1 MSDYNVGN
9 AHGTVTI
16 DSSGIDASLQNAQRG
31 FRNLTRDI
39 GGGMQR
45 VGGSISGVGTKL
57 SMLTLPLVAVGTGGL
72 RTAMQFDTAM
82 NAISARTGL
91 TGEKLEEVKQL
102 SMDMGAA
109 TVFSSQQSA
118 DAMLQMLTA
127 GMDVEQAMAALP
139 NVLNAAAAS
148 GADLGTSA
156 DLVTNIMSSFSLTAE
171 DTTDIV
177 ENMSRAAASSPA
189 DMLEMGVALQRL
201 GGMASNMGISVN
213 EASATLAILAN
224 NGIRGE
230 AAATQLRS
238 MLLNMQQD
246 TPGVSAA
253 WEKLGTSLFD
263 ADGKARD
270 LNDVFEEMKV
280 AMADMSEEEKSAII
294 TDLAGSYG
302 MTAMNA
308 LLAGESIESM
318 QEKMGDQSSAA
329 EVAAARMDTFEGVI
343 TSLKGSVET
352 FMITTLLPFM
362 NNVLKPLG
370 EQAIVL
376 VNSFTAWANA
386 HPQLVGQIM
395 GLLAVLTMAGPT
407 LFFVGK
413 MISILGGIIGFVL
426 SPIGLLAA
434 GIAAIVYAF
443 QDALAPLSK
452 IGDIFVG
459 FYDRMMMAFDA
470 GGIGRA
476 VDFFFARIGGVLKS
490 ALNVL
495 GSIFLDIGGQLVSAL
510 PAILSALGD
519 LANWVYNSIILP
531 LVNGLSG
538 YATDF
543 YNAVVEYG
551 PEILRGIAAG
561 IIDLAVWANEKVV
574 TPIATALSGYAT
586 DFYNAVV
593 EYGPEILRGIA
604 AGIIDLT
611 NWVWDNIIS
620 PVIDALTGAASDPAL
635 ATQATAV
642 GKNIVA
648 SIANGF
654 IEIGTMIYEN
664 LIVPLGEELQ
674 RGLESVLGEFG
685 TKFLTTMIGVG
696 IALFGVSLAIGVFAS
711 AWTAV
716 KTAIIAAK
724 AVLMGFNWPI
734 ALLVLAITAAILF
747 LDEFAK
753 KLGFAGVI
761 EMLQSTFDTWK
772 GIVDQFGTI
781 IQETVDSWFGIFDM
795 AWTIIKN
802 TVIGILDEISAALGF
817 EDATELLQ
825 TALDGLE
832 AIFSL
837 SFAAIDGIVDGVV
850 KTVEGIVGALNDVY
864 TAAMTLLGLSGG
876 GGGAPVTRFG
886 TTPETSGTTGDGHGW
901 WSDNEWTGSS
911 SPWQTALGLLN
922 PNGDAAGTPW
932 TGDMGINTPTGR
944 TTHGQEGVIPARQRG
959 GLRVYPG
966 KNGATLEGL
975 GEMLAAMVQS
985 MSMPAIPVATA
996 DAGGSGGGGN
1006 NYYLTVEVPLEV
1018 LRDEPNLAANA
1029 ERLGETI
1036 MKNIRGQS

>member
-1 MSDYNVGN
+1 
-9 AHGTVTI
+9 
-16 DSSGIDASLQNAQRG
+16 
-31 FRNLTRDI
+31 
-39 GGGMQR
+39 
-45 VGGSISGVGTKL
+45 
-57 SMLTLPLVAVGTGGL
+57 
-72 RTAMQFDTAM
+72 
-82 NAISARTGL
+82 
-91 TGEKLEEVKQL
+91 
-102 SMDMGAA
+102 MGAA

-531 LVNGLSG
+531 LVNG
-538 YATDF
+538 
-543 YNAVVEYG
+543 
-551 PEILRGIAAG
+551 
-561 IIDLAVWANEKVV
+561 
-574 TPIATALSGYAT
+574 LSGYAT